1 MKLKRIVTLVLPIIT
16 VFFLYSCFKEGSS
29 HKDPEVV
36 AKIEKELIKREEV
49 DEYYD
54 GLKNGFITQYGENYK
69 ESSDFKQLYLD
80 LVNQYVEQKSLVQLA
95 KDSGVFDETNIQK
108 KVDEEFE
115 NMRSVF
121 ESEEAFVTAI
131 VNSRFKDEEDYKSKL
146 KISLIIEE
154 LISKETENL
163 KISDADIKSYYND
176 NSDKFVKGPGADV
189 YHIFLSD
196 EKTALSVLDELD
208 NGAKFSDLALTYS
221 QDGSSSVGGYL
232 GYQEFESSQ
241 LVDEFMSEVKDMK
254 EGEVR
259 GPVKTQFGYH
269 IIRVENV
276 NTKEWTEDLDRV
288 SKNIEETL
296 KAEKISKV
304 IDSLIEKAREKYNV
318 KVYKDNILD
327 KKE

>member
-318 KVYKDNILD
+318 KVYEDNILD